1 MYQEEFVEASPSGPR
16 PFGEM
21 PSLWLKVLEM
31 DEAFFAQEA
40 PRASGTNTLISVLII
55 TGVAIIAAVIST
67 LIGSSLQA
75 AFLPPEYRESALVG
89 AGAGVTG
96 ALCGGLFGGLIGFY
110 LGNGFI
116 YLVARI
122 LGGSGDY
129 GTHTY
134 LVSLFIVPIGI
145 VTGALSIIPCVG
157 PLVALVISIYGIV
170 LNVRAVKVTHNLT
183 TGKSV
188 VAVLSP
194 AILGI
199 LLACIV
205 ILMLTLIG
213 GAVGGVFEE
222 LMYELQ

>member
-40 PRASGTNTLISVLII
+40 PQASGTNTLISVLII